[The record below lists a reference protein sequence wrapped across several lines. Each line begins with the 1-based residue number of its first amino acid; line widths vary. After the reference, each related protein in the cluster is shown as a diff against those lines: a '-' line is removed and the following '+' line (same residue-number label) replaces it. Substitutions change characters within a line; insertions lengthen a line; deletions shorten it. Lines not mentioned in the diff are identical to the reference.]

1 MKIHN
6 SLRLMGAMGAVF
18 AVALTAGA
26 ISLAAEGTPGSQTQT
41 RDRGAEAA
49 QSGAP
54 GDTSGGRFGRGFNRL
69 ERRLDYLHER
79 LEIRPSQD
87 TAWRNFSEALRQE
100 AATRRNQFQ
109 DSFRDEERRLA
120 PPTAMERLERR
131 QRMLTG
137 MRDSLDRVIG
147 ALRPLYA
154 ALDEDQKRAA
164 DELFSRSGLMD
175 RAGRRGFGPRGN
187 FFDRR
192 VPVSYDGYDG
202 FYR

>member
-6 SLRLMGAMGAVF
+6 SLRLMGAIGAVF

-26 ISLAAEGTPGSQTQT
+26 ISLAAEGTPGSQPQT

-49 QSGAP
+49 QPEAP
-54 GDTSGGRFGRGFNRL
+54 GDSRGGRFERGFNRL

-87 TAWRNFSEALRQE
+87 TAWSNFSDALRQE
-100 AATRRNQFQ
+100 VATRRGQIE
-109 DSFRDEERRLA
+109 DTFRNEERRLT
-120 PPTAMERLERR
+120 PPTAIERLERR

-137 MRDSLDRVIG
+137 MRDRLDRVIG

-164 DELFSRSGLMD
+164 DELFSRTGLMD

-187 FFDRR
+187 FLDRR
-192 VPVSYDGYDG
+192 VPVSYEGYDG